1 MSVRGDAPLLVSI
14 RCFSLGININ
24 RVRMVVAAPMILQ
37 VSKSLVYHR
46 HLLNRHPATHQSNT
60 EKRILSIV
68 LINIVN
74 IIVTFELSTPFTW
87 GVRDQSS
94 N

>member
-1 MSVRGDAPLLVSI
+1 
-14 RCFSLGININ
+14 
-24 RVRMVVAAPMILQ
+24 MVVAAPMILQ

-68 LINIVN
+68 SINIVN
-74 IIVTFELSTPFTW
+74 SIVTFELFTPFTW
-87 GVRDQSS
+87 RVRDQSS